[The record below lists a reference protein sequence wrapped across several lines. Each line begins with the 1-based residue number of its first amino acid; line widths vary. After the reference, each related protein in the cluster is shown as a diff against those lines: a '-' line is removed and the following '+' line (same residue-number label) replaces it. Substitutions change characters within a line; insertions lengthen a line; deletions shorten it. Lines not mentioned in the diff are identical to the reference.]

1 MPTLTR
7 PLAEATE
14 GPVRMGW
21 RLGLLPGSA
30 WIACF
35 YLVPLGLIVAASVA
49 TPDFIGRPIYGWY
62 TESFGL
68 VFQPD
73 YLPIVVRTFAYAT
86 IATLLCLLI
95 GYPCAYAISRYGGRW
110 KPVLL
115 LAILVPWLADYL
127 VRIYAWVQILGRD
140 GPINGLLGRLGIG
153 PVNLIG
159 TPYTLNL
166 GLVYSFLPFMIL
178 AVYLAVERLD
188 YRLIEASGD
197 LYSGSARTFAQIV
210 VPSTAG
216 GIAAGCQLVFLL
228 SLGDFAIAQFLG
240 GSTYMM
246 GNLIRDQL
254 ATAGSLPF
262 GAALTVTLLAGMLAF
277 MAVIYLLAALVRAV
291 VNRRRLGGMSVG

>member
-1 MPTLTR
+1 MRT
-7 PLAEATE
+7 
-14 GPVRMGW
+14 GW
-21 RLGLLPGSA
+21 RVGLLPGSI

-49 TPDFIGRPIYGWY
+49 TPDAIGRPVYGWY
-62 TESFGL
+62 TESFGM

-73 YLPIVVRTFAYAT
+73 YLPIVLRTFGYAT
-86 IATLLCLLI
+86 IATVLCLLI

-110 KPVLL
+110 KLL
-115 LAILVPWLADYL
+115 LLVAVLVPWLADYL
-127 VRIYAWVQILGRD
+127 IRIYAWVQILGRD
-140 GPINGLLGRLGIG
+140 GPVNRILDRLGAG
-153 PVNLIG
+153 PANLIG

-188 YRLIEASGD
+188 DSLVEAAND
-197 LYSGSARTFAQIV
+197 LYSGPARTFARIV
-210 VPSTAG
+210 VPGTAG

-277 MAVIYLLAALVRAV
+277 MALIYLIGALVRTLAV
-291 VNRRRLGGMSVG
+291 RSPAWSGVG

>member
-1 MPTLTR
+1 MRT
-7 PLAEATE
+7 
-14 GPVRMGW
+14 GW
-21 RLGLLPGSA
+21 RFGLLPGSV

-35 YLVPLGLIVAASVA
+35 YLVPLGVIAAASVA
-49 TPDFIGRPIYGWY
+49 TPDVIGRPIYGWY
-62 TESFGL
+62 TDSFGM

-73 YLPIVVRTFAYAT
+73 YLPIVLRTFGYAT
-86 IATLLCLLI
+86 IATVLCLLI

-110 KPVLL
+110 KLL
-115 LAILVPWLADYL
+115 LLVAVLVPWLADYL
-127 VRIYAWVQILGRD
+127 IRLYAWVQILGRD
-140 GPINGLLGRLGIG
+140 GPLNRILDRLGAG
-153 PVNLIG
+153 PANLIG

-188 YRLIEASGD
+188 NSLVEAAND
-197 LYSGSARTFAQIV
+197 LYSGPARTFARIV
-210 VPSTAG
+210 VPGTAG

-277 MAVIYLLAALVRAV
+277 MALIYLVGALVRALAA
-291 VNRRRLGGMSVG
+291 RRLSWGGVG